1 MNKDVEYLDDEGHD
15 FISLFRDVVA
25 KVPFKKSALLTL
37 VMLLVFSTVFINI
50 ILARIPGAV
59 AVEVTT
65 KGTVIQIL
73 VVIFAYII
81 IDYAVNAG
89 AV

>member
-1 MNKDVEYLDDEGHD
+1 MSKDIEYFDEEGHD

-25 KVPFKKSALLTL
+25 KVPFKKAALLTL
-37 VMLLVFSTVFINI
+37 VMFLVFSTVFINI
-50 ILARIPGAV
+50 ILARIPGTV
-59 AVEVTT
+59 NVEVTT
-65 KGTVIQIL
+65 RGTVVQII

-89 AV
+89 AI